1 MYKNP
6 AQFMALQLNSL
17 LSATQ
22 IAIML
27 LWLEIHIVH
36 EGPRIL
42 RTISVK
48 YSDHEQANEESESIV

>member
-1 MYKNP
+1 
-6 AQFMALQLNSL
+6 MALQLNSL

-22 IAIML
+22 IAIVL
-27 LWLEIHIVH
+27 FWLEIHIVH

-48 YSDHEQANEESESIV
+48 YLYHEQANEESESIV